1 MLYKKNKRRI
11 EKMERI
17 CVTLPPELVNE
28 LDAILKENGYH
39 SRTTGIQEA
48 IEDYIYK
55 LKS

>member
-11 EKMERI
+11 ERI

>member
-17 CVTLPPELVNE
+17 CVTLTPELVNE

>member
-1 MLYKKNKRRI
+1 MR
-11 EKMERI
+11 KMEKI

-28 LDAILKENGYH
+28 LDTILKKNGYH
-39 SRTTGIQEA
+39 SRTNGIQKA